1 MSTEPRAV
9 RPVALAH
16 GIVGLATCLCLI
28 LFYAGADALGAVND
42 VGNAVLGVLSL
53 AMAWT
58 LYAAPRRTSRA
69 LVLLGLTAVGAA
81 LTVVGTILV
90 MTGTTGFYLAG
101 LWSSFGFALIGI
113 WLLGTAS
120 GALRRAGLIA
130 GAVMTLGLLGVPGI
144 LMGIDDMNTAPAW
157 TFAAGFSWAGT
168 YLLFPTWTLRLAARN
183 APEA

>member
-1 MSTEPRAV
+1 MSAEPDAV

-42 VGNAVLGVLSL
+42 VGNAVLGVLSVAL
-53 AMAWT
+53 AWT
-58 LYAAPRRTSRA
+58 LHAAPRRTARA
-69 LVLLGLTAVGAA
+69 FALLGAAAIGAV
-81 LTVVGTILV
+81 LTVVGTVLV
-90 MTGTTGFYLAG
+90 MTDTTGFYLAG

-120 GALRRAGLIA
+120 GSLRRAGLIA

-144 LMGIDDMNTAPAW
+144 LLGIDDLDTAPPW

-168 YLLFPTWTLRLAARN
+168 YLLFPTWTLRLATRN
-183 APEA
+183 TREA

>member
-1 MSTEPRAV
+1 M
-9 RPVALAH
+9 ALAH

-28 LFYAGADALGAVND
+28 LFYAGADVLGAVND

-113 WLLGTAS
+113 WLLGTAA

-168 YLLFPTWTLRLAARN
+168 YLLFPAWTLRLATRN